1 MDILLVIAQGF
12 FTFAAPC
19 HLPLLPAL
27 MMIFSGTG
35 PDKKS
40 RCLKNTALFA
50 LGIALSFT
58 FMGAIAGSIGS
69 VFELHEG
76 NFDRWCGLFM
86 IVLGVCYSG
95 LLPFHLPHFAWLPQ
109 LKMGMGYFA
118 CLVFGVLFS
127 LSFIPCSGA
136 LWGSAMLIAAHTHA
150 PLPGALVMLA
160 YSAGVA
166 LPYVFA
172 AILTD
177 KVKNT
182 VGFVKR
188 HRRALNLAAAAL
200 LIVFGLLMATGTLD
214 VLLHHEH

>member
-35 PDKKS
+35 ADKRS
-40 RCLKNTALFA
+40 RCLRNTSLFA
-50 LGIALSFT
+50 LGITAMFCCTGAL
-58 FMGAIAGSIGS
+58 AGSLGS
-69 VFELHEG
+69 VLDLEG
-76 NFDRWCGLFM
+76 TNFDLWCGIFM
-86 IVLGVCYSG
+86 IVLGVFYSG
-95 LLPFHLPHFAWLPQ
+95 LLPIKLPHFAWLPKM
-109 LKMGMGYFA
+109 KMGMGSLA
-118 CLVFGVLFS
+118 CLVFGALFS

-136 LWGSAMLIAAHTHA
+136 LWGSAMLIAAGTNSA
-150 PLPGALVMLA
+150 IGGALIMLA

-166 LPYVFA
+166 LPYIA
-172 AILTD
+172 AALLTD

-188 HRRALNLAAAAL
+188 HRRALNLAAAVL
-200 LIVFGLLMATGTLD
+200 LIAVGILMATGLLD
-214 VLLHHEH
+214 ALLHSN